1 MVEVE
6 WGSAGIEAPSERTE
20 AIVIIVQVY
29 SALVYEGPGLARRLA
44 A

>member
-20 AIVIIVQVY
+20 AIVIVVQVY
-29 SALVYEGPGLARRLA
+29 SALVYEGLGLAQRLA

>member
-20 AIVIIVQVY
+20 AIVIIVQVH
-29 SALVYEGPGLARRLA
+29 SALVYEGPSLARRLA

>member
-6 WGSAGIEAPSERTE
+6 WGSVGIEAPSERTE

-29 SALVYEGPGLARRLA
+29 STLIYEGPGLARRLA
-44 A
+44 P